1 MVIPKSKLAAFVSNC
16 IQQVQA
22 GRADAMATK
31 GIQTDPFEMSFTVN
45 VIDDTVPHIEGDVSE
60 QVAPDTLQTTRRLP
74 STSTQTQDKPEMVST
89 ERQVNTPGAESTG
102 QVLGRTT
109 TIEVTSV
116 E

>member
-1 MVIPKSKLAAFVSNC
+1 MVIPKSKLAAFVSGC

-74 STSTQTQDKPEMVST
+74 STSTVTQDKPEMEST
-89 ERQVNTPGAESTG
+89 EIQTSTPGQKVTT
-102 QVLGRTT
+102 QTFGRENKTDAT
-109 TIEVTSV
+109 YV